1 VAVLSGQRA
10 EAQSFQH
17 KFCQESGE
25 YIMQG
30 SKRFAGAGRANWLR
44 GLALWAAGLTAVAAL
59 SGCAS
64 IESSSAPQ
72 VSRADTWAVLP
83 IVNYT
88 ETPQAGLAAEAI
100 TQSLLTSAGFTH
112 VTRYPANLNRD
123 TLVEPSE
130 RSASDK
136 ALDWA
141 RKEHVKYAVSGAV
154 EEWRYKVGVDGEP
167 AAGMTLQVI
176 DVQSGAVVWSAT
188 GNRTGWSR
196 SSLSSVGQKLIAA
209 LLAPVTRQ

>member
-1 VAVLSGQRA
+1 M
-10 EAQSFQH
+10 
-17 KFCQESGE
+17 QE
-25 YIMQG
+25 
-30 SKRFAGAGRANWLR
+30 SKRFAGAGRAKLLR
-44 GLALWAAGLTAVAAL
+44 GLAMWAAGLAAAATL

-64 IESSSAPQ
+64 IETSSAPQ
-72 VSRADTWAVLP
+72 LSREDTWAVLP

-88 ETPQAGLAAEAI
+88 ETPQAGLAAESI
-100 TQSLLTSAGFTH
+100 TQSLLTSAGFNR
-112 VTRYPANLNRD
+112 VTRYPASLNRD
-123 TLVEPSE
+123 TLVDPSE
-130 RSASDK
+130 RSAGDK

-167 AAGMTLQVI
+167 AAGMTLHVI

-196 SSLSSVGQKLIAA
+196 SSLSSVGQNLIAA